1 MFLEKYLD
9 DFEFDEVLDNYDLNY
24 LLGLDEINF
33 INIYNLLKNN
43 KFYFINDIIINFLEI
58 FSLEY
63 NYVENKILELKK
75 ELGENF
81 AYIIGNDLR
90 YLEKI
95 LDNI

>member
-33 INIYNLLKNN
+33 INIYNLFKNN